1 LNQGAKQRIVGTVV
15 LLALALIFLPI
26 IFDGEGSYQAPVSS
40 RIPDTPIIS
49 ILPEPTQSRPV
60 IIGNVETIE
69 PEVAATVSLIEE
81 VTELVEEPSVVIA
94 TAESVRDVEITE
106 SAPVFSREVMQLS
119 DAGLPQGWVVR
130 LGSFSDSE
138 NASNLVTR
146 LQDAGYKAYSRVMRS
161 SQEALTGVF
170 VGPWLDRGQVNEY
183 QQKLQEEFS
192 LVGQQM
198 AFNQVDIV
206 ILIIT
211 VLSSAFGLWRGLIKE
226 VLSLLTWIAALLVS
240 RVYSEPLAGWM
251 TGMIENDGIRYVSAF
266 AILFFIVMMFGT
278 FLNSLLSKLLSV
290 TGLKLADRL
299 LGAGFG
305 VARGVI
311 IVLVIMFIA
320 SMFVSETELW
330 QQSQLVPYGMDL
342 IERSQ
347 VFIGDMNSVSPTP

>member
-1 LNQGAKQRIVGTVV
+1 MNQGAKQRIVGTVV
-15 LLALALIFLPI
+15 LLALALIFLPV

-81 VTELVEEPSVVIA
+81 VIELVEEPSVVIA

-192 LVGQQM
+192 LVGL
-198 AFNQVDIV
+198 VV
-206 ILIIT
+206 RYEL
-211 VLSSAFGLWRGLIKE
+211 E
-226 VLSLLTWIAALLVS
+226 SL
-240 RVYSEPLAGWM
+240 
-251 TGMIENDGIRYVSAF
+251 
-266 AILFFIVMMFGT
+266 
-278 FLNSLLSKLLSV
+278 
-290 TGLKLADRL
+290 
-299 LGAGFG
+299 
-305 VARGVI
+305 
-311 IVLVIMFIA
+311 
-320 SMFVSETELW
+320 
-330 QQSQLVPYGMDL
+330 
-342 IERSQ
+342 
-347 VFIGDMNSVSPTP
+347 

>member
-192 LVGQQM
+192 LVGL
-198 AFNQVDIV
+198 VV
-206 ILIIT
+206 RYEL
-211 VLSSAFGLWRGLIKE
+211 E
-226 VLSLLTWIAALLVS
+226 SL
-240 RVYSEPLAGWM
+240 
-251 TGMIENDGIRYVSAF
+251 
-266 AILFFIVMMFGT
+266 
-278 FLNSLLSKLLSV
+278 
-290 TGLKLADRL
+290 
-299 LGAGFG
+299 
-305 VARGVI
+305 
-311 IVLVIMFIA
+311 
-320 SMFVSETELW
+320 
-330 QQSQLVPYGMDL
+330 
-342 IERSQ
+342 
-347 VFIGDMNSVSPTP
+347 

>member
-1 LNQGAKQRIVGTVV
+1 MNQGAKQRIVGTVV
-15 LLALALIFLPI
+15 LLALALIFLPV

-192 LVGQQM
+192 L
-198 AFNQVDIV
+198 A
-206 ILIIT
+206 
-211 VLSSAFGLWRGLIKE
+211 GLVVRYELE
-226 VLSLLTWIAALLVS
+226 SL
-240 RVYSEPLAGWM
+240 
-251 TGMIENDGIRYVSAF
+251 
-266 AILFFIVMMFGT
+266 
-278 FLNSLLSKLLSV
+278 
-290 TGLKLADRL
+290 
-299 LGAGFG
+299 
-305 VARGVI
+305 
-311 IVLVIMFIA
+311 
-320 SMFVSETELW
+320 
-330 QQSQLVPYGMDL
+330 
-342 IERSQ
+342 
-347 VFIGDMNSVSPTP
+347 

>member
-192 LVGQQM
+192 L
-198 AFNQVDIV
+198 A
-206 ILIIT
+206 
-211 VLSSAFGLWRGLIKE
+211 GLVVRYELE
-226 VLSLLTWIAALLVS
+226 SL
-240 RVYSEPLAGWM
+240 
-251 TGMIENDGIRYVSAF
+251 
-266 AILFFIVMMFGT
+266 
-278 FLNSLLSKLLSV
+278 
-290 TGLKLADRL
+290 
-299 LGAGFG
+299 
-305 VARGVI
+305 
-311 IVLVIMFIA
+311 
-320 SMFVSETELW
+320 
-330 QQSQLVPYGMDL
+330 
-342 IERSQ
+342 
-347 VFIGDMNSVSPTP
+347 